1 MELIIL
7 TIVVYMKSFVE
18 FASYLI
24 IAQGLTYLLCFG
36 KHNNN
41 FVYKIF
47 YFLTQPLFKL
57 VRFVLP
63 DFLGQKHTPQLT
75 LLLLLTMWL
84 FLVVGKF
91 LFVIP

>member
-1 MELIIL
+1 MESIPL
-7 TIVVYMKSFVE
+7 TIIVYMKSFVE

-36 KHNNN
+36 KHNSNL
-41 FVYKIF
+41 VYKIF
-47 YFLTQPLFKL
+47 YFLTKPLFK
-57 VRFVLP
+57 FVKFALP
-63 DFLGQKHTPQLT
+63 HSVGENHTPYIT
-75 LLLLLTMWL
+75 LLLLLIMWL